1 MAGIGAIGSAWSA
14 KSKLAALAAGQ
25 PRLFFL
31 EKNIIGGFKDLMN
44 GPNRA
49 MIFPKDFERLTPL
62 AQIVAPNPLHNA
74 MAVREPRSYYVSV
87 YN

>member
-1 MAGIGAIGSAWSA
+1 
-14 KSKLAALAAGQ
+14 
-25 PRLFFL
+25 
-31 EKNIIGGFKDLMN
+31 MN

-49 MIFPKDFERLTPL
+49 MIFPKDFERLTRL
-62 AQIVAPNPLHNA
+62 AQIVAPNPLHIA